1 MSLFAGHKR
10 ELGADDDGGSANF
23 KKLKGELGALF
34 GFGNNTLLQQHN
46 TVVSFRELS
55 LLDDKVCIL
64 HCFILAILHGR
75 VQGCI
80 FMRITSLNHRVVH
93 SRWYIVAVH
102 LFVAFPIITTYIYTY
117 EGLCLAS
124 W

>member
-55 LLDDKVCIL
+55 LLDDKVCI
-64 HCFILAILHGR
+64 
-75 VQGCI
+75 CI
-80 FMRITSLNHRVVH
+80 VSFSLYCMGGFRDVF
-93 SRWYIVAVH
+93 S
-102 LFVAFPIITTYIYTY
+102 
-117 EGLCLAS
+117 
-124 W
+124 